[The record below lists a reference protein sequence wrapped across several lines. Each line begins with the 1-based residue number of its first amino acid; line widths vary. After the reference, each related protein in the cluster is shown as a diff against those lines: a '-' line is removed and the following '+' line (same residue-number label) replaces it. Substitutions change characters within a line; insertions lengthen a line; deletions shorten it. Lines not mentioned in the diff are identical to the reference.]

1 MDTTLKADLPAVT
14 WRLLRVSVAKPVRTE
29 RCKGI
34 LRLHQFDKVEMES
47 FSLPENGQAEQDFVA
62 IQEYLFTAPSCHIR
76 W

>member
-1 MDTTLKADLPAVT
+1 MAFTPRFSREAGSYGKI
-14 WRLLRVSVAKPVRTE
+14 
-29 RCKGI
+29 KGI